1 MDEPNLQ
8 CAPKAKDFIVPVT
21 QLPERTSDE
30 AHRLHTCNIRYSPLI
45 SVCRL
50 VCLYVCLSV
59 CMCVCLP
66 VRKSVCMCVCLP
78 VRMSV
83 CMCVSLPACL
93 SDCKF
98 VAPAA

>member
-50 VCLYVCLSV
+50 VCLYLCLSV
-59 CMCVCLP
+59 CVCL
-66 VRKSVCMCVCLP
+66 SACTQVCLY
-78 VRMSV
+78 V
-83 CMCVSLPACL
+83 CL
-93 SDCKF
+93 SACADVCL
-98 VAPAA
+98 VVC